1 MKMTLSW
8 NRFSLTFRIMLGFG
22 VLLALFALGMGVSQL
37 GLSRISQGSA
47 QERLL
52 TGLTGR
58 IMEANQA
65 MRDYRLLNQDSQVAR
80 FDQQLAELRQG
91 LATYLGQNQAKTAAQ
106 ANQAL
111 LEHLDRFQKAFQQ
124 MQANRKRQKEVTA
137 QSAGLS
143 AEINQAVEKGLRKE
157 IDQRNNMAAIQGD
170 ILSTNLVEL
179 LALCNAFRERFLE
192 SQVAENRYLLYQDP
206 EALKRVDASREQ
218 ADQIQK
224 NLLKMIDF
232 AKMESSENDF
242 TAAGAK
248 MAKARGDYQDVIA
261 ELFELRRRD
270 DQLTNQ
276 ATAAGKQAD
285 ELLSQMAAEVSQ
297 EMAGLERQTSVILL
311 GLLAVGLALG
321 LGGALF
327 LTRSI
332 SRPLKLAIES
342 LRDSADQVQSASD
355 RISLG
360 GQQLAQGS
368 SEQASS
374 LEETSSALEEL
385 SSMTQAN
392 AQNAGQAL
400 DMTGQVERV
409 IAEANAAMT
418 ELTGNIQDIQGASQQ
433 IIKIV
438 KAIDEIA
445 FQTNLLALNAA
456 VEAARAGEAGA
467 GFAVVAEEVR
477 NLAMRAG
484 EAARNTAQLVEDT
497 VNKIGRG
504 NQLVGQTNQAFQG
517 VVEGAGSLTVLVKE
531 ISSASAEQAQGL
543 GQVNQAVIEMDQVT
557 QTTAANAEEMAAEAM
572 QLVAQAGVLHD
583 MVGSLVGLVQGDGSA
598 DAPLA
603 LPAPGGD
610 LGLPAL
616 PEPN

>member
-8 NRFSLTFRIMLGFG
+8 NRFSLTFRIMSGFG
-22 VLLALFALGMGVSQL
+22 VLLGLFALGMGVSHL
-37 GLSRISQGSA
+37 GLSRLSQGSA

-52 TGLTGR
+52 TSLTGR

-65 MRDYRLLNQDSQVAR
+65 LRDYRLLDQDSQAGR
-80 FDQQLAELRQG
+80 FDRQVAELRQG
-91 LATYLGQNQAKTAAQ
+91 LAAHLGQNQGPAAAQ
-106 ANQAL
+106 ANQTL
-111 LEHLDRFQKAFQQ
+111 LEHLDRFQQAFQQ
-124 MQANRKRQKEVTA
+124 MRANRQRQREVTA
-137 QSAGLS
+137 QAAGLS
-143 AEINQAVEKGLRKE
+143 AEINQAVETGIRKQIE
-157 IDQRNNMAAIQGD
+157 QRNNMAAIQGD

-179 LALCNAFRERFLE
+179 LALSNAFRERFLE

-224 NLLKMIDF
+224 NLLKMIEF
-232 AKMESSENDF
+232 AKMESAENDF
-242 TAAGAK
+242 AAAGAK
-248 MAKARGDYQDVIA
+248 MVQAWAAYRTVMA
-261 ELFELRRRD
+261 ELFELRRQD
-270 DQLTNQ
+270 DQLTAQ

-285 ELLSQMAAEVSQ
+285 DLLGQMAAEVTR
-297 EMAGLERQTSVILL
+297 EMAGLERQTGMILL
-311 GLLAVGLALG
+311 GLLAVGLVLG
-321 LGGALF
+321 LGGAAL
-327 LTRSI
+327 LTRSV
-332 SRPLKLAIES
+332 SRPLKLAIVS

-368 SEQASS
+368 SQQASS
-374 LEETSSALEEL
+374 LEETSAALEQL

-392 AQNAGQAL
+392 AANAGQAL

-418 ELTGNIQDIQGASQQ
+418 ELTSNIEDIQGASQQ

-497 VNKIGRG
+497 VGKIGRG
-504 NQLVGQTNQAFQG
+504 NQLVGQTNQAFRG
-517 VVEGAGSLTVLVKE
+517 VVEGAGGLTVLVKE

-543 GQVNQAVIEMDQVT
+543 GQVNQAVYEMDKVT
-557 QTTAANAEEMAAEAM
+557 QGTAANAEEMASEAM

-583 MVGSLVGLVQGDGSA
+583 MVDSLVDLVQGAG
-598 DAPLA
+598 DAPAA
-603 LPAPGGD
+603 LPGPDPGR
-610 LGLPAL
+610 PAL
-616 PEPN
+616 PEPA